1 MTMRQR
7 HRRNPKGL
15 RRSVGEA
22 SAMAIAGLTRT
33 TGQGFVMTEP
43 DGESVG
49 FDVKDWAAVF
59 TTCSAEKSPDD
70 DGNPCY
76 ARVRPWRYYSDSPVR
91 QADNDIKGR
100 WVQDYDRYFAL
111 NPEAM
116 ADASQ
121 THRFETLDSD
131 RMFFQIVETIG
142 VDDAGSF
149 PIEWIHLQ
157 CYGYIRKDEPMP
169 FDPLTGAEATPAGAG
184 GGGAALALADGEW
197 LYSVERGDYLTTYVN
212 ATSFTVTNAAGA
224 AVDIDTDKIV
234 AIGRRAPDGTLDSM
248 DIAVRG
254 VNLGVSTTAPNTV
267 TIGPPTPFTFLATD
281 LISIWVEKE
290 GRSIAR
296 DSEAAPDEAQAI
308 GGLAR
313 ETQAAAV
320 TEGDI
325 AQVAVSL
332 YREIILA
339 SHTYATDSDRTEEI
353 APAEEKP
360 VVEELYNDEDIQ
372 SGDTIYLPSSDGW
385 PMFPHKD
392 YALQIYLIGG
402 KNATGDD
409 ITVTLTVEGSD
420 DLTLAAGRE
429 WVENTNALYSENR
442 DATSQTFTATGDTA
456 FEDLADMDEFNHKR
470 ARIKVEFSEAGED
483 ADPTADDPAT
493 VAVVLRRKVR

>member
-33 TGQGFVMTEP
+33 TAQGFVMTEP

-59 TTCSAEKSPDD
+59 TTCSAEKSPND

-142 VDDAGSF
+142 VDDTGSF

-157 CYGYIRKDEPMP
+157 CYGYIRKDEPVP
-169 FDPLTGAEATPAGAG
+169 FDSLTGAEPTPEGAG

-197 LYSVERGDYLTTYVN
+197 LYSVERGDYSTTYVD
-212 ATSFTVTNAAGA
+212 ATSFTVTDDVTGA

-290 GRSIAR
+290 GRSIAGDNR
-296 DSEAAPDEAQAI
+296 PAPDESQAM

-313 ETQAAAV
+313 ETQDAAV
-320 TEGDI
+320 TEDNLAQI
-325 AQVAVSL
+325 AISL
-332 YREIILA
+332 YRELILA
-339 SHTYATDSDRTEEI
+339 SYTYATDSDRKEEI

-360 VVEELYNDEDIQ
+360 VVEPLWVDEDIQ
-372 SGDTIYLPSSDGW
+372 AAGDIEIPSADGW
-385 PMFPHKD
+385 QMFPSKD
-392 YALQIYLIGG
+392 YALDIYLEGG
-402 KNATGDD
+402 ATAAPVD
-409 ITVTLTVEGSD
+409 VTAELK
-420 DLTLAAGRE
+420 AYGRDSE
-429 WVENTNALYSENR
+429 DASWKDNTNALYSETR
-442 DATSQTFTATGDTA
+442 DATSQTYSSTGTGGA
-456 FEDLADMDEFNHKR
+456 NALEDLADMDEFNHKYGKLIVNFD
-470 ARIKVEFSEAGED
+470 AAPDAATPGKVRIY
-483 ADPTADDPAT
+483 
-493 VAVVLRRKVR
+493 LRRKVR